1 MASAGSSSDTEDE
14 EGESGD
20 ESSEDEEEHKPNK
33 RSTRGGG
40 VSGQRGTRGSGGG
53 ASRGRPPRGRPSSGR
68 PSPPA
73 AAAQVTNHTPEVKSN
88 NEDDYVIAD
97 LDDPFA
103 VLFDNIVL
111 MADGDGD
118 PICGPFLTLPS
129 KKDYP
134 DYYDDIQQP
143 IALDKIRTKVIKCKF
158 LNLLNSVRVFVSR
171 FSGWKTHFEAS
182 DQIDF

>member
-1 MASAGSSSDTEDE
+1 M
-14 EGESGD
+14 
-20 ESSEDEEEHKPNK
+20 
-33 RSTRGGG
+33 
-40 VSGQRGTRGSGGG
+40 
-53 ASRGRPPRGRPSSGR
+53 
-68 PSPPA
+68 
-73 AAAQVTNHTPEVKSN
+73 TNHTPEVKSN

-158 LNLLNSVRVFVSR
+158 FSLLNSMAWSPCGVMSR
-171 FSGWKTHFEAS
+171 FSGSRTDFEAS
-182 DQIDF
+182 DQIDFCNFLTSSK